1 MVGGIFLIG
10 DDADV
15 AADVKST
22 VADAERSE
30 ESRFDRLAELR
41 KLFCIF
47 VIMIDDKVIVFQA
60 VKLGLEVLHRRFQAA
75 GGLSDRFVVNGAAEY
90 FQYPV
95 RVVDLDKAAYGLVI
109 FQRMLRH
116 HRAYFL

>member
-1 MVGGIFLIG
+1 MSSGPSLQSSHSAIIAAPSVLWLSLIHIFLIG

-22 VADAERSE
+22 AADAERSE

-47 VIMIDDKVIVFQA
+47 VIMIDCLLYTSRCV
-60 VKLGLEVLHRRFQAA
+60 
-75 GGLSDRFVVNGAAEY
+75 
-90 FQYPV
+90 
-95 RVVDLDKAAYGLVI
+95 
-109 FQRMLRH
+109 
-116 HRAYFL
+116 